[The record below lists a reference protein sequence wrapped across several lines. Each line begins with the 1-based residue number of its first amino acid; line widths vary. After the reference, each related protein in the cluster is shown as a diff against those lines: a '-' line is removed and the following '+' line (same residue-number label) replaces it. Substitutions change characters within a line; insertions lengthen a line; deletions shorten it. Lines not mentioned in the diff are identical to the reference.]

1 LRKLFHQ
8 STYTIDSIEFKTI
21 GLREINI
28 LSDFPTTIIKN
39 GYTITIPEPAVY
51 IIQKILA
58 NPTRKPVSKRKKDI
72 YSILNLL
79 DHIEQDT
86 YHNNRFKYIYGF
98 LTQKQKETF
107 KQVCESNHIKIN
119 ILDDL

>member
-1 LRKLFHQ
+1 MLSSQESRDFSHESFNEIEFIAQVKGSGHQ
-8 STYTIDSIEFKTI
+8 SIYTIDSIEFKTI

-58 NPTRKPVSKRKKDI
+58 NQ
-72 YSILNLL
+72 LGNL
-79 DHIEQDT
+79 
-86 YHNNRFKYIYGF
+86 
-98 LTQKQKETF
+98 
-107 KQVCESNHIKIN
+107 
-119 ILDDL
+119 